1 MKDFEE
7 YEKEVSRAEQFKNA
21 LDLAARKGRS
31 VGFNE
36 GYDEGF
42 EKRGGVEKP
51 ISYVQKRLF
60 NLGIDLNIIEEVTEI
75 PKDELVVMFK

>member
-21 LDLAARKGRS
+21 LDLAARKGMA
-31 VGFNE
+31 VGYDE

-42 EKRGGVEKP
+42 EKGVRKTNL
-51 ISYVQKRLF
+51 VCAKRLF

>member
-7 YEKEVSRAEQFKNA
+7 YEKEVSSAEQFKSA
-21 LDLAARKGRS
+21 LDLAARKGMA
-31 VGFNE
+31 VGYDE

-42 EKRGGVEKP
+42 EKGVRKTNL
-51 ISYVQKRLF
+51 VCAKRLF

-75 PKDELVVMFK
+75 PKDELEVMFK

>member
-21 LDLAARKGRS
+21 LDLAARKGMA
-31 VGFNE
+31 VGYDE

-42 EKRGGVEKP
+42 EKGVEKP
-51 ISYVQKRLF
+51 ISYVQKGCL
-60 NLGIDLNIIEEVTEI
+60 T
-75 PKDELVVMFK
+75 

>member
-1 MKDFEE
+1 MMK
-7 YEKEVSRAEQFKNA
+7 A
-21 LDLAARKGRS
+21 L
-31 VGFNE
+31 
-36 GYDEGF
+36 
-42 EKRGGVEKP
+42 KRGVEKP

>member
-1 MKDFEE
+1 M
-7 YEKEVSRAEQFKNA
+7 SRAEQFKNA

-31 VGFNE
+31 VGSNE

-42 EKRGGVEKP
+42 EKGVRKTNL
-51 ISYVQKRLF
+51 VCAKRLF